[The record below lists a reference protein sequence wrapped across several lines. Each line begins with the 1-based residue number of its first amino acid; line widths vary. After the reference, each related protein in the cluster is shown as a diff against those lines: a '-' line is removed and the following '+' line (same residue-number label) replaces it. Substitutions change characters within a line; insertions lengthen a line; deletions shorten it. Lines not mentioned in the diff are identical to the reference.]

1 MMADKKQI
9 ILSRVEDLISDF
21 LYYHRKEDGELQRG
35 EIELAIKSGL
45 ITKDDIVSEFKRQL
59 DRGVE

>member
-1 MMADKKQI
+1 MGDKHKI

-21 LYYHRKEDGELQRG
+21 LYYDRKEDEELQRG

-45 ITKDDIVSEFKRQL
+45 ITRDDIVSEFKRQL
-59 DRGVE
+59 DRGLE